1 MLLCEFSRKAALMSE
16 PKTTPAS
23 RARDL
28 SGQRFGRLTARERLP
43 QQKAGSYLWRCDCD
57 CGGTVTASASA
68 LTRGQLRSCGCL
80 SREARRARA
89 RDLSG
94 QRFGCLIAREATDQR
109 GPDGSVLWRCVCDC
123 GGTTLQPSSVL
134 TGGRV
139 TSCGCKSRENDV
151 LRRRLDYID
160 GTCVQFLQ
168 NTGTLRADNTSG
180 TRGVFP
186 HRGKWRARITFKKKT
201 YDLGDYAR
209 LEDAVRVRK
218 TAEGQ
223 LFGEFLDWYHD
234 SFPRR
239 SGRKEENAST

>member
-1 MLLCEFSRKAALMSE
+1 MLNYIYITSSLCFFCLFFSQSMLLCEFSRKAALMSE

-28 SGQRFGRLTARERLP
+28 SGQRFGRLTARE
-43 QQKAGSYLWRCDCD
+43 
-57 CGGTVTASASA
+57 
-68 LTRGQLRSCGCL
+68 
-80 SREARRARA
+80 
-89 RDLSG
+89 
-94 QRFGCLIAREATDQR
+94 ATDQR

-123 GGTTLQPSSVL
+123 GSTTLQPSSVL